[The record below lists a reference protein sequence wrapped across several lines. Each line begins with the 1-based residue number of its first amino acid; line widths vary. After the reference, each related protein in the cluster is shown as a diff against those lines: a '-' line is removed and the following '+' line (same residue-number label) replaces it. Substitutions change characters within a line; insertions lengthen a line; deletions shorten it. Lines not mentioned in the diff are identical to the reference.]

1 MEKEK
6 ILVSWSGGKDSA
18 ISLYEVQKS
27 ARYAVEALVT
37 TVTEGY
43 DRISMHGVRRLL
55 LEEQAASLGIPLE
68 EVYISKASSIR
79 SSSMGRIS
87 RGPSGSASAMSSCAK
102 IDSTIATCYP
112 KKDTQ
117 RKTHKELLT
126 L

>member
-68 EVYISKASSIR
+68 EVYISKASSLR

-87 RGPSGSASAMSSCAK
+87 
-102 IDSTIATCYP
+102 
-112 KKDTQ
+112 
-117 RKTHKELLT
+117 
-126 L
+126 